1 MSLVQSYSFDGSF
14 ESFSLI
20 MRDADAGN
28 LAARHALDL
37 YRQYQLLSRDV
48 RRTKQLP
55 SRSYGA
61 GGSYGVGDDW
71 TIAGN
76 PSTAQ
81 LKQLQGELDKMFPKP
96 KTEIA
101 PHVHCD
107 VTGCTE
113 KKKPYAPPGVH
124 ITSHTRIGDE
134 VRNTYLDHL
143 GAKFS
148 DGSMDQAEYDARAN
162 AAFRARTK
170 EELESLIQDLPAIE
184 KKPDVIVLEKK
195 GLSYSPAMK
204 SADIL
209 VVVACVLTFIPAIA
223 HAATVIFL
231 VAVMTWLAV
240 WLTASGRSFLRRFAK
255 EMKG

>member
-1 MSLVQSYSFDGSF
+1 MDWYK
-14 ESFSLI
+14 
-20 MRDADAGN
+20 
-28 LAARHALDL
+28 
-37 YRQYQLLSRDV
+37 QYQLLSRDV
-48 RRTKQLP
+48 RRGTKQLP

-61 GGSYGVGDDW
+61 GGSYGIGDEW

-76 PSTAQ
+76 PSAAQ
-81 LKQLQGELDKMFPKP
+81 LKQLQHDLDRMFPKP

-101 PHVHCD
+101 PPP
-107 VTGCTE
+107 

-143 GAKFS
+143 GVMFS
-148 DGSMDQAEYDARAN
+148 GGSMDQAEYDARAN

-184 KKPDVIVLEKK
+184 KKPDVIVLPEKK
-195 GLSYSPAMK
+195 GLSYSPAMRR
-204 SADIL
+204 ADIL

-255 EMKG
+255 EMKGSS